1 MKSISS
7 IADIYLGGTPKTSIP
22 QYWKG
27 DIKWA
32 SAKDVVNSKYR
43 YIRNTEKTITS
54 EGVENS
60 AAKVLP
66 KDTIVITARGTV
78 GKVCL
83 LPEDMA
89 FNQTCYGLVAKEGI
103 TPTFLYYSLINQI
116 NQINQLSYG
125 TVFDTI
131 TMKTFNELTI
141 WVPENVTQNN
151 ITEILSKIDDK
162 IEVNASINTALE
174 ELGSTLFKR
183 WFVDFEFPNGDG
195 EPYCSN
201 GGGMKKSKL
210 GEIPENWE
218 LVNLGKLV
226 KIIKGRSYRSSEL
239 QESKTALV
247 TLKSIKRGGGFS
259 EEGFKEYIGK
269 YKENQIVTTNDIVIS
284 LTDVTQKAEVIG
296 KPARIIQSEKY
307 EKLVASLDLAIIR
320 HDNDRVKNTYLY
332 ELFKSSLFQSH
343 IIGYTKGTTVL
354 HLDIDGINKF
364 KLPLPE
370 KKLVEE
376 FDLILKKIWEKMDA
390 SSFENIL
397 LPELR
402 DTLLPRLMSGKIRV
416 SLDGD

>member
-183 WFVDFEFPNGDG
+183 WFVDFEFPDENGD
-195 EPYCSN
+195 PYRSS
-201 GGGMKKSKL
+201 GGAMKNSEL
-210 GEIPENWE
+210 GEIPEKWN
-218 LVNLGKLV
+218 
-226 KIIKGRSYRSSEL
+226 IKDLDFFGEI
-239 QESKTALV
+239 A
-247 TLKSIKRGGGFS
+247 GGS
-259 EEGFKEYIGK
+259 TPSTKNEEYWNGDIPWITPKDLSNFKNGQIFIGK
-269 YKENQIVTTNDIVIS
+269 GERST
-284 LTDVTQKAEVIG
+284 TQKALDENSLRWFSKDSIIYSSRAPIG
-296 KPARIIQSEKY
+296 YIAIAENDLTCNQGFKNIIPYREFYREFLFYLMKEITNRIISIAGGSTFKEISGTFLKQMKVIIPPDDIIKKFHETTQSIFEYNKI
-307 EKLVASLDLAIIR
+307 S
-320 HDNDRVKNTYLY
+320 VKSNEQL
-332 ELFKSSLFQSH
+332 S
-343 IIGYTKGTTVL
+343 
-354 HLDIDGINKF
+354 
-364 KLPLPE
+364 
-370 KKLVEE
+370 
-376 FDLILKKIWEKMDA
+376 
-390 SSFENIL
+390 
-397 LPELR
+397 ELR
-402 DTLLPRLMSGKIRV
+402 DLLLPRLMSGEIRV
-416 SLDGD
+416 PLEDG